1 MNSPLQI
8 CEKINKLSQKM
19 FNSSLSLNDSPSH
32 FGCFELFPFFVK
44 SSKKSCV
51 IAILHGKKID
61 KKSLFLPK
69 KWFFEQIRRKPTV
82 EKRLYMFQND
92 RNTGFRL
99 STCCQTEQ
107 NLHRFI
113 SILTFFV
120 SIYPKLEH
128 ICNVLHCF
136 ISGVFEETIK
146 ILEFRSVL
154 LMGTW
159 KIFVFSYTFF
169 SI

>member
-1 MNSPLQI
+1 MCYS
-8 CEKINKLSQKM
+8 
-19 FNSSLSLNDSPSH
+19 D
-32 FGCFELFPFFVK
+32 
-44 SSKKSCV
+44 
-51 IAILHGKKID
+51 IARKENWQ
-61 KKSLFLPK
+61 KSLFLPK

-113 SILTFFV
+113 SILPFFV

-159 KIFVFSYTFF
+159 KIFVFSYIFLAFKIVLLGSETKL
-169 SI
+169 SIFLKILAMRKRLRNIF